1 MRAIFDKQDAHAQL
15 ERKRA
20 NAQKKLEKDG
30 VLTRELNRAIDR
42 METPEELK
50 ELLAPFQT
58 KRRTKAAKA
67 REQGLEP
74 IADAVWHDRV
84 SESRFKSMCAK
95 RHLEGE
101 GKGVQHILA
110 ERCASHERARD
121 Q

>member
-30 VLTRELNRAIDR
+30 VLTRELNRAIAR

-74 IADAVWHDRV
+74 IALNPTH
-84 SESRFKSMCAK
+84 SPLFTLTYPPPS
-95 RHLEGE
+95 LT
-101 GKGVQHILA
+101 LT
-110 ERCASHERARD
+110 RALTVAYPAAHSTSTS
-121 Q
+121 